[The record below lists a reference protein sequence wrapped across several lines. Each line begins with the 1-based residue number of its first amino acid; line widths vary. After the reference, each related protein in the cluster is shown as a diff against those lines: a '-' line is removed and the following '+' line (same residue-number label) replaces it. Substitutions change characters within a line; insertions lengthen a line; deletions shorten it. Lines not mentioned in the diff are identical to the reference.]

1 MSALNLEIKSK
12 LDELESMLLSQH
24 PGMPTLLR
32 DIHKTLKAQPDQ
44 VTLMTEEE
52 IQVVVRGLEKQ
63 TNSYLA
69 DSIAK
74 PTKAKKESLKTV
86 TNSDLGF

>member
-1 MSALNLEIKSK
+1 MSALNLEIATK
-12 LDELESMLLSQH
+12 LQELESMLLSQH

-52 IQVVVRGLEKQ
+52 IQIVVRGLEKQ

-69 DSIAK
+69 EATVKS
-74 PTKAKKESLKTV
+74 TKAKKESLKTV